1 MIETILKKNR
11 STRGFDETQKIDAET
26 LKKWI
31 SYTRYCGS
39 AANRQPLKYCIL
51 NEKNDVEGLLALTK
65 WAAAL
70 PKEHLPKPHQHPVA
84 FVVILQDTSISN
96 GQFVMVDVGIAAQTI
111 LLSAV
116 EEGYAGCMLGAFDS
130 KKVQSYL
137 NLKDNLVPR
146 LVIALGKGIEN
157 IQLVDCTDSN
167 NYYRQDGVHYVPK
180 RTMDELLIE
189 KEK

>member
-39 AANRQPLKYCIL
+39 AANLQPLKYCIL

-70 PKEHLPKPHQHPVA
+70 PEEHLPKPHQHPVA

-116 EEGYAGCMLGAFDS
+116 EEGYAGCMIGAFDPN
-130 KKVQSYL
+130 KVQAYL
-137 NLKDNLVPR
+137 HLEDHLVPR
-146 LVIALGKGIEN
+146 LLIALGKGTEQ
-157 IQLVDCTDSN
+157 IQLVDHTDSIQ
-167 NYYRQDGVHYVPK
+167 YYRKDGVHYVPK
-180 RTMDELLIE
+180 RTMDEILVE
-189 KEK
+189 KE